1 MSAVR
6 RSVEPTRRRAA
17 PFVSAG
23 LCRRRARP
31 VSSAYGGDQ
40 RSTRFGPSV
49 IGTINVPY
57 TERSYTVELLGAL
70 LVIAAI
76 IWMVVKLIRSSS
88 GWDSKTVY
96 QQQLAASQAWIDEC
110 ERTYQQ
116 MEMICA
122 PVPLGLDSDEQVV
135 FALPGVHLL
144 EARAIR
150 RSRNSY
156 GGPTIRLA
164 KGLSLRLG
172 AGVSQSESQD
182 ELRSIDDGT
191 LVLTTKRLAFLGSLR
206 TNNVRLDDIIGIRD
220 YIDGIQV
227 HRERKDRAETYI
239 LSQPIRIPGGSGR
252 GLTVFGPMIMAA
264 IQLAKAYD
272 ETPEAVAVVRQQ
284 TGTPKRQYP
293 YVEYQPGMSPLQY
306 GSLHHSST
314 DLQPTP

>member
-1 MSAVR
+1 M
-6 RSVEPTRRRAA
+6 
-17 PFVSAG
+17 
-23 LCRRRARP
+23 
-31 VSSAYGGDQ
+31 
-40 RSTRFGPSV
+40 
-49 IGTINVPY
+49 
-57 TERSYTVELLGAL
+57 ELLGAP